1 MGFVHHFSYPSVQ
14 KYDKNLRI
22 YLGSW
27 SEGEICHGEEDTE
40 PGTAW
45 FMMAEMCSW
54 GFFQPERR
62 EIELKAVLGCNP
74 WTTSPPEI
82 HFFRLGLIF

>member
-1 MGFVHHFSYPSVQ
+1 MFALDIIVRCTLFRIIHSIHFMGFVHHFSYPSVQ

-45 FMMAEMCSW
+45 FMMAEMCS
-54 GFFQPERR
+54 
-62 EIELKAVLGCNP
+62 
-74 WTTSPPEI
+74 
-82 HFFRLGLIF
+82 